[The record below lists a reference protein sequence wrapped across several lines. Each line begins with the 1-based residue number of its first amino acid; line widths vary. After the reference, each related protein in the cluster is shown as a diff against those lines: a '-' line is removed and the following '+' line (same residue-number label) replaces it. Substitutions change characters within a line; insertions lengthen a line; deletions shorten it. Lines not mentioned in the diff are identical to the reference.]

1 MATMGERLLLAD
13 DHAVFVE
20 ALAKLLR
27 SRYEVVEVVSDG
39 RALCEAAR
47 RHEPDVIITDITMP
61 LMNGL
66 DAVRALRSEVKTAK
80 VVFLTMHAELS
91 LVRECFQSGAS
102 AFLVKHCAYDELCL
116 ALDAVFKGETYVSS
130 AIANEFVAFSNTS
143 ATTSSKYE
151 QLSLRQREI
160 LQLFAEGK
168 TTKDIAAI
176 VNLSTRTVEWH
187 KYRMMRMLGLQRSAE
202 LVQFAARM
210 KLVS

>member
-1 MATMGERLLLAD
+1 MAVMAQRFLLAD
-13 DHAVFVE
+13 DHAMFVE
-20 ALAKLLR
+20 ALAKMLR
-27 SRYEVVEVVSDG
+27 SQYEVVEVVSDG

-66 DAVRALRSEVKTAK
+66 DAVRSLRTEVKAAK
-80 VVFLTMHAELS
+80 FVFLTMHTELA

-102 AFLVKHCAYDELCL
+102 AFLVKHCGYDELCI
-116 ALDAVFKGETYVSS
+116 ALEAVFKGQTYVSS
-130 AIANEFVAFSNTS
+130 SIADDFAVFSNGS
-143 ATTSSKYE
+143 ATTVSKYE

-210 KLVS
+210 KLVP